1 MGCMNWDDPGWNV
14 LGATAPELPNCR
26 RMKKEKEIEN
36 KKVGFSV

>member
-1 MGCMNWDDPGWNV
+1 MGCMNWDDPRWNV